1 MMNVVQLSEKS
12 KTRLLIVL
20 MILTV
25 MACYLSTLNHEFVWD
40 DDANFIENFNYRG
53 LSPSHLYWMFTT
65 FHDANYHPLAWLTLG
80 IDYVLWGMNPA
91 GYHLTNLVLHVL
103 NAVLFY
109 FLIAAF
115 LKRTIAVSN
124 TSLVGVQISAFIG
137 ALFFAIHPLRVE
149 TVAWVSARGDVLCGF
164 FYLITIIAY
173 VRMSDKKST
182 IGRRKWF
189 LLSILF
195 FIFSLLS
202 RAWGITLPLVLLIL
216 DAYPLRRFNIN
227 SGTTWSYRRL
237 LIEKIPFALLAL
249 GAGILAFLA
258 KKGSMLMVAEH
269 GVAGRFVQAMYGLCF
284 YIWKTVA
291 PFRLSPFY
299 LLDKTFNPLTPKYLL
314 STLAVFGITAGLIIM
329 RRRWPW
335 AITAWGCYALIVS
348 PLLGFVQSGP
358 QIAADRYTYISCM
371 PFGVLVG
378 AGIHRMLTSW
388 RKGSFPLLVWG
399 LAVFA
404 ILTGLVFLTVNS
416 SRQIR
421 VWHDKRSLWNH
432 VLQLDPDNYLAYY
445 NRGVLNQDQGNLA
458 DAIADYNFSVKL
470 NPEYLEAYYNRGVS
484 HESQGHFAAAIED
497 YNTTIKLD
505 PEHVKAYNNRGAI
518 RKKKGDLAGAIV
530 DFTRAIQVRPLVP
543 ESYVN
548 RGVIRLSQNDLQSAT
563 QDFCRALE
571 VAPASWSHRVQVEQL
586 LDNVRARLEVLDKEY
601 DLR

>member
-1 MMNVVQLSEKS
+1 MIESIKKVFKLSEKS
-12 KTRLLIVL
+12 QSRVLI
-20 MILTV
+20 ILIAAYTFS
-25 MACYLSTLNHEFVWD
+25 CYSPTLNSGFVWD
-40 DDANFIENFNYRG
+40 DRPNYIENFNYRG

-65 FHDANYHPLAWLTLG
+65 FHDANYHPLSWLTLG
-80 IDYVLWGMNPA
+80 IDYVLWGMNPV
-91 GYHLTNLVLHVL
+91 GYHLTNLGLHAL

-115 LKRTIAVSN
+115 LKRTVAVSN
-124 TSLVGVQISAFIG
+124 TSLFGVQISAFIG
-137 ALFFAIHPLRVE
+137 ALFFSIHPLRVE

-182 IGRRKWF
+182 IDRRKWY
-189 LLSILF
+189 LISILF

-202 RAWGITLPLVLLIL
+202 RAWGITLPLVLLVL
-216 DAYPLRRFNIN
+216 DAYPLCRFNIN

-258 KKGSMLMVAEH
+258 KKGSMLMAAEH
-269 GVAGRFVQAMYGLCF
+269 GVAGRFMQAMYGLCF

-299 LLDKTFNPLTPKYLL
+299 LLDKTFNPLTPKYFLCTL
-314 STLAVFGITAGLIIM
+314 SVFGITAGLIIM

-358 QIAADRYTYISCM
+358 QIAADRYTYISCL
-371 PFGVLVG
+371 PFGVLAG
-378 AGIHRMLTSW
+378 AGMFRLWTAWKNRFISSSSW
-388 RKGSFPLLVWG
+388 YTAIIGVFVCLLLMSG
-399 LAVFA
+399 LS
-404 ILTGLVFLTVNS
+404 LS
-416 SRQIR
+416 QSR
-421 VWHDKRSLWNH
+421 VWKDKLSLWNH

-458 DAIADYNFSVKL
+458 GAIADYNFSVKL
-470 NPEYLEAYYNRGVS
+470 NPEYSEAYYNRGVS
-484 HESQGHFAAAIED
+484 HESQGDFAAAIED
-497 YNTTIKLD
+497 YNTTIKLN
-505 PEHVKAYNNRGAI
+505 PEHVKAYNNRGAL
-518 RKKKGDLAGAIV
+518 RKKQGDLAGAIV

-548 RGVIRLSQNDLQSAT
+548 RGVIRLSQKDLQSAI

-586 LDNVRARLEVLDKEY
+586 LDNVRARLEGS
-601 DLR
+601 